1 MALHP
6 PRNQSLQD
14 HRGGPQLRSGAGCQ
28 GGGLVKDVDA
38 EGGFVAGPV
47 DVGTSGVVLGDGP
60 LDDAGC
66 DADAPVGEEVV
77 QDEAADLA
85 DQVDNGLG
93 DDTGGLHELVA
104 GGVQGD
110 GEAGPVGV
118 DAGLGA
124 GGVGHGQAEDL
135 VAHQQGVDL
144 LVDAGGG
151 AGAQDSSAEGGGQP
165 VDPGAAAGAG
175 GDGDLGLDHTDLG
188 RADLRQ
194 PGAVWV
200 AAQHRQLAVAFEPHQ
215 QVRLGGGDRF
225 DQFAVVEVAVQQ
237 HDHAGLEAAQQ
248 PTGIAWLA
256 AAGGAKGRVDDR
268 AGAAGHQGQQPQQRI
283 PRAAVVAGLLGE
295 PAQVGRG
302 VGHADGG

>member
-151 AGAQDSSAEGGGQP
+151 AGAQDSAEDAGFELQVGGFDLPPLVVEGDQPERRIAVVVEQGGGGGGWWSSRVVVEQ
-165 VDPGAAAGAG
+165 GGGGAG
-175 GDGDLGLDHTDLG
+175 WWSSRVVVEQGGG
-188 RADLRQ
+188 RAGWWSSR
-194 PGAVWV
+194 
-200 AAQHRQLAVAFEPHQ
+200 
-215 QVRLGGGDRF
+215 
-225 DQFAVVEVAVQQ
+225 VV
-237 HDHAGLEAAQQ
+237 
-248 PTGIAWLA
+248 
-256 AAGGAKGRVDDR
+256 
-268 AGAAGHQGQQPQQRI
+268 
-283 PRAAVVAGLLGE
+283 
-295 PAQVGRG
+295 
-302 VGHADGG
+302 

>member
-1 MALHP
+1 M
-6 PRNQSLQD
+6 
-14 HRGGPQLRSGAGCQ
+14 
-28 GGGLVKDVDA
+28 KDVDA

-151 AGAQDSSAEGGGQP
+151 AGAEHPPAQDAGLQLQVGGFDLPALVVEGDQPERGIAAVVGQGGGQP
-165 VDPGAAAGAG
+165 VDPGAAPGAG
-175 GDGDLGLDHTDLG
+175 GDADLGLNHTDLDL
-188 RADLRQ
+188 ADLRQ
-194 PGAVWV
+194 VGPVGV
-200 AAQHRQLAVAFEPHQ
+200 ATQ
-215 QVRLGGGDRF
+215 DR
-225 DQFAVVEVAVQQ
+225 
-237 HDHAGLEAAQQ
+237 
-248 PTGIAWLA
+248 
-256 AAGGAKGRVDDR
+256 
-268 AGAAGHQGQQPQQRI
+268 
-283 PRAAVVAGLLGE
+283 
-295 PAQVGRG
+295 
-302 VGHADGG
+302 